1 MDPARVAAIGYC
13 FGGTMSLELGRSGAE
28 LAAIVG
34 FHAGLATDR
43 PEDAGNIRCPVL
55 VCIGADDPIIPAE
68 QRAAFEAEMRAGGV
82 DWQMHVYGGVQHT
95 FTNPAATGAGIPGI
109 AYDEAADRRSWNA
122 MLGLFAETIDAPSS
136 VATVGGRRPSTVR

>member
-1 MDPARVAAIGYC
+1 MA
-13 FGGTMSLELGRSGAE
+13 LELGRSGAA

-34 FHAGLATDR
+34 FHAGLSTAR
-43 PEDAGNIRCPVL
+43 PEDAGDIRCPVL

-68 QRAAFEAEMRAGGV
+68 QRAAFEAEMTAGGV

-109 AYDEAADRRSWNA
+109 AYDERADRRSWSA
-122 MLGLFAETIDAPSS
+122 LRDLFAETIDTA
-136 VATVGGRRPSTVR
+136 